1 MGNPP
6 PIPKPVI
13 QIAQAIALAGGRTW
27 IVGGW
32 VRDYLLGRSS
42 KDVDIEVSGLSF
54 TQLHDVLS
62 NIGPVRAVGRSFPI
76 FKFHHSDYE
85 IDLALPRKHSH
96 PDGTVEVDPNLSLK
110 ESARGRDLRL
120 NAMALDP
127 LSGEL
132 SDPFG
137 GQQDLNDQVLRAVD
151 ITRFGEDPLR
161 VIRVAR
167 FAAQLNFQPDAE
179 LEQCAKEVNISDVAS
194 ERIGGELWK
203 IFTAPYPIRGVKTGC
218 RIEMWSRLIEDVN
231 FNETN
236 VEIAALERW
245 APHRSQLGSPT
256 RAVTVALGILLHP
269 LSGQGLENT
278 LNRLDIHR
286 KNGLDMRAE
295 LLCALTRWRELSVR
309 HDDAALKWASEQGEL
324 AISLGIARALEP
336 KADLTLAWN
345 RARELGILFC
355 PLMPLVLGRDLI
367 ELGFSPGKGLGQVLH
382 HIRAAQLDGRIST
395 PEEAIQLA
403 KNELTPFID

>member
-1 MGNPP
+1 MS
-6 PIPKPVI
+6 
-13 QIAQAIALAGGRTW
+13 LAGGLSE
-27 IVGGW
+27 
-32 VRDYLLGRSS
+32 LLRSC
-42 KDVDIEVSGLSF
+42 VF
-54 TQLHDVLS
+54 
-62 NIGPVRAVGRSFPI
+62 
-76 FKFHHSDYE
+76 
-85 IDLALPRKHSH
+85 
-96 PDGTVEVDPNLSLK
+96 
-110 ESARGRDLRL
+110 
-120 NAMALDP
+120 
-127 LSGEL
+127 
-132 SDPFG
+132 
-137 GQQDLNDQVLRAVD
+137 
-151 ITRFGEDPLR
+151 
-161 VIRVAR
+161 
-167 FAAQLNFQPDAE
+167 
-179 LEQCAKEVNISDVAS
+179 VNISDVAS